1 MSSFRY
7 SKFQRHILDWY
18 RKNNRDY
25 LPWRFTKKKP
35 VSPYEIFV
43 SEIMLQQTQVG
54 RVLEKYPKF
63 LKAFPTIQHLARA
76 PLPKLLRVWQ
86 GMGYNRRA
94 RYLKEAAEI
103 MVKDY
108 KGVVPSDLAILR
120 RLPGVGPYTVGAI
133 ACFAYNKPVVFLD
146 TNIRKVFLH
155 HFLMSLRGSDPA
167 TAGERRGNLTI
178 TKDRHASLLFLRDDN
193 KIDDSQILAIAEKT
207 LDRKNP
213 RRWHYALMDYGAVML
228 NNKPELLRQ
237 AKIYHKQSR
246 FEGSTRYWRSQ
257 IVKYLLRYGQVSG
270 EELQALVSCDIHP
283 PLSSLVRDGLVEA
296 SSPGLYH
303 IAR

>member
-1 MSSFRY
+1 MSSVRY

-155 HFLMSLRGSDPA
+155 HFLMSLP
-167 TAGERRGNLTI
+167 RRSLTLAP
-178 TKDRHASLLFLRDDN
+178 RNDN

-228 NNKPELLRQ
+228 NNKPELLKQ

-270 EELQALVSCDIHP
+270 EELQMLVACNIHP
-283 PLSSLVRDGLVEA
+283 LLTSLVRDGLVEA
-296 SSPGLYH
+296 SSPGLYC